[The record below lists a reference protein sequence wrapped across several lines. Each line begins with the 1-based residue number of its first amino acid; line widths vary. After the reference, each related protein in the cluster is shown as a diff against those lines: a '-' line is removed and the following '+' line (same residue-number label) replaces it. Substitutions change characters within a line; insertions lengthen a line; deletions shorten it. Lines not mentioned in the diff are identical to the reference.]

1 MCTGPTTQLSLKV
14 AFEVFLYI
22 EMDLGFHTYFLLI
35 IVSSSEVLKNLN
47 ARLSLTFWPLMKR
60 ALVRR

>member
-22 EMDLGFHTYFLLI
+22 EMDLGFHNYFLLMI
-35 IVSSSEVLKNLN
+35 LFSSVVLKNLN
-47 ARLSLTFWPLMKR
+47 ARLSLTF
-60 ALVRR
+60 